1 MRKTIAALAIIAVIV
16 AGVFG
21 WRAYLVHEL
30 RKPVLAELNDPD
42 SAKFRNEWIASGW
55 TVWFVKGSIL
65 CGEVNAKNRMGGY
78 VGYVK
83 FSTLDGMADIGSDD
97 LGLKMV
103 SIACSK
109 DG

>member
-1 MRKTIAALAIIAVIV
+1 MRKVFAALAIVGVSV

-42 SAKFRNEWIASGW
+42 SAKFRNERLLFGW
-55 TVWFVKGSIL
+55 SAWRVKSNIL
-65 CGEVNAKNRMGGY
+65 CGEINAKNRMGGY

-83 FSTLDGMADIGSDD
+83 FQSTAGMYVDIANDE
-97 LGLKMV
+97 LGRRLMPDTCDK
-103 SIACSK
+103 
-109 DG
+109 

>member
-1 MRKTIAALAIIAVIV
+1 MKKVWIALAIVGVIV

-42 SAKFRNEWIASGW
+42 SAKFRNEWLASGW
-55 TVWFVKGSIL
+55 SVWSVKHGIL

-83 FSTLDGMADIGSDD
+83 FSTLDGMADIANDD
-97 LGLKMV
+97 LGRKMV
-103 SIACSK
+103 SIACDK